1 MASLKLTITGMTCD
15 HCRSKVD
22 AALTG
27 AKGVWSAFVDLDGET
42 AEVDFDAHKTTGE
55 QLVAAVESAGYG
67 AQVDS

>member
-15 HCRSKVD
+15 HCRSKVE

-27 AKGVWSAFVDLDGET
+27 ANGVWSAFVDLDGGT
-42 AEVDFDAHKTTGE
+42 AEMDFDAHKTTSE

-67 AQVDS
+67 AQVGS